1 MSLRTGIDKI
11 STYGVASILCF
22 QTTNKEVEMKRTILL
37 LTALGLLASVSG
49 GTIEIVNDT
58 GGYDIYWIYISPV
71 SNDSW
76 GDDWLDESEILPSG
90 SSVAF
95 SVPNGVYDIR
105 LVDED
110 EDEYIRWNVDVDGYY
125 TWYVTL
131 SDLGEADM
139 GYGGGGGGDTVYG
152 NTPVTIYND
161 TGGYDIWYIY
171 ANPSS
176 YSGWGDD
183 RLGSEI
189 LYSGDEFT
197 FWVDGGDYYDIQCQD
212 EDGDTYTFWEYWV
225 GSDGLY
231 LPVDL
236 GDLD

>member
-1 MSLRTGIDKI
+1 
-11 STYGVASILCF
+11 
-22 QTTNKEVEMKRTILL
+22 MKRTILL
-37 LTALGLLASVSG
+37 LAAIGLLASVSG
-49 GTIEIVNDT
+49 GTVEIVNDT
-58 GGYDIYWIYISPV
+58 GGYDIWYIYISPTYE
-71 SNDSW
+71 DTW
-76 GDDWLDESEILPSG
+76 GGDWLDETEILPSG

-95 SVPNGVYDIR
+95 NVPDDVYDIM

-110 EDEYIRWNVDVDGYY
+110 DDEYIRYGVEVDGYY

-131 SDLGEADM
+131 ADLGEADM
-139 GYGGGGGGDTVYG
+139 GYYGGGDTVYG
-152 NTPVTIYND
+152 DAPITIYND

-176 YSGWGDD
+176 YTEWGED

-189 LYSGDEFT
+189 LYSGDEYT
-197 FWVDGGDYYDIQCQD
+197 FWVEGGDYYDIQCED
-212 EDGDTYTFWEYWV
+212 EDGDTYTFWEIWV
-225 GSDGLY
+225 GDDGLY